1 MLKKFL
7 IGTLV
12 AVALM
17 ATSAYAADFGAT
29 TLKVGSKGDAV
40 KAVQTLVGAKADGVF
55 GPMTAAKVKAWQA
68 SNGLKAD
75 GVFGPA
81 SKAKANATVTTTTT
95 TTTTPVAGC
104 PAGALFNSQTGAAC
118 GTTTTVA
125 TGTTEGSM
133 MLQSAPVAVT
143 TSVGQSEVGD
153 SIMAF
158 TIKAKGSDMKVERV
172 NINLNA
178 AGSALPWKYFTNL
191 SLYNDGTKL
200 ASLPVTSTTLTE
212 NVFADD
218 YTAVFDG
225 LNVAIPRDTTANFIV
240 KADIVGTLPS
250 SLVNYVVGLNDFTTT
265 SVIRGVDA
273 MGLTQ
278 YVNNTGTYNRTIS
291 FTTSTTGKLTVVA
304 NGSNPITQNVVTSTT
319 NTTTGI
325 TGLVFDL
332 QNTSKYDVTVKTVTA
347 TLGNVNT
354 NVSGYYLY
362 DGSNMIASLGTPA
375 GTTLSFTNLPSTFV
389 VPANSTKTLSIKMDV
404 NAVAT
409 PGVPGSQTISVNAT
423 DLVAIDSN
431 SNLLT
436 SSTLVGTATG
446 LAQTFQS
453 SGVVVNLV
461 SATATATPSTTGV
474 SGYATGTFVFTVKAN
489 GVNLAKLSTSGN
501 IVAAGTVNGVA
512 GLTNLAYSI
521 SPDTVVSDG
530 SQVTVTVTTTKT
542 TASAGNVKFALT
554 SLVFT
559 KSDTTTVTV
568 GTGLDNFYT
577 NTVFAN

>member
-250 SLVNYVVGLNDFTTT
+250 SLVNYVVGLNDVTTT

-304 NGSNPITQNVVTSTT
+304 NGSNPIAQNVVTSTT

-362 DGSNMIASLGTPA
+362 SGSTMIASLGTPA